1 MAALQG
7 ANERDDCDQ
16 ERQVGACCESAGWGA
31 ESASRGWSSFSPLKA
46 DCLVS
51 SRFTAAGS
59 NFSFSRTFTDETW
72 GGGI

>member
-51 SRFTAAGS
+51 SRLQGVTLVSPGLSLTKPGEEVF
-59 NFSFSRTFTDETW
+59 EL
-72 GGGI
+72 